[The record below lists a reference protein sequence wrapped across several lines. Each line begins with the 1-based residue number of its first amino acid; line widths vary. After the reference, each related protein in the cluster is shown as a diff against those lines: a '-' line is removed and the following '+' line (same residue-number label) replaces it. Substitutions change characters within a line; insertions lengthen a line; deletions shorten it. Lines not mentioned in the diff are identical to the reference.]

1 MNLFIH
7 ISEVSIMVN
16 NALQAQLLK
25 AGLVDAKK
33 AKKINQQQQHAV
45 KTGHIDDHVK
55 SALAQ
60 AQAEKIERDR
70 LLNRERQQALE
81 EKTSSA
87 NIRQMLAQ
95 HQIRETAGEVVYQ
108 FIDHGKI
115 KKIYITQDIY
125 NQIVSGRVAIAKLDE
140 QYPLLPRILADK
152 IAERAPEAII
162 IRHEKAATSQAA
174 DEEDPYAAFVIPDDL
189 MW

>member
-1 MNLFIH
+1 MA
-7 ISEVSIMVN
+7 N

-45 KTGHIDDHVK
+45 KTGHIDDNIK
-55 SALAQ
+55 STLAQ
-60 AQAEKIERDR
+60 AQAEKFARDQ
-70 LLNRERQQALE
+70 LLNRERQQVLE
-81 EKTSSA
+81 EKTSAA
-87 NIRQMLAQ
+87 NIRQMLSQ
-95 HQIRETAGEVVYQ
+95 HQIKDTAGEIVYQ
-108 FIDHGKI
+108 FIDAGKI

-125 NQIVSGRVAIAKLDE
+125 NQIVLGRIAIAKLDE
-140 QYPLLPRILADK
+140 HYPLLPRILADK

-162 IRHEKAATSQAA
+162 IRHEKNLASQAV

>member
-1 MNLFIH
+1 MAK
-7 ISEVSIMVN
+7 

-45 KTGHIDDHVK
+45 KTGHADDNIK
-55 SALAQ
+55 SSLAQ
-60 AQAEKIERDR
+60 AQAEKLARDQA
-70 LLNRERQQALE
+70 LNRERQQALE
-81 EKTSSA
+81 EKTSAA

-95 HQIRETAGEVVYQ
+95 HQIQGTAGDIVYQ
-108 FIDHGKI
+108 FIDAGKI
-115 KKIYITQDIY
+115 KKIYVTQDIY
-125 NQIVSGRVAIAKLDE
+125 NQIVLGRIAIARLDE

-152 IAERAPEAII
+152 IAERAPDAII
-162 IRHEKAATSQAA
+162 IRNEKNAATQAA
-174 DEEDPYAAFVIPDDL
+174 NEEDPYAAYVIPDDL

>member
-1 MNLFIH
+1 MA
-7 ISEVSIMVN
+7 N

-45 KTGHIDDHVK
+45 KTGHVDDAVK

-60 AQAEKIERDR
+60 AQAEKLAKDQA
-70 LLNRERQQALE
+70 LNRERQIALE
-81 EKTSSA
+81 QKTSAA
-87 NIRQMLAQ
+87 NIRQMLSQ
-95 HQIRETAGEVVYQ
+95 HQIQGTAGDVLYQ
-108 FIDHGKI
+108 FVDSGKI
-115 KKIYITQDIY
+115 KKIYVTQDIY
-125 NQIVSGRVAIAKLDE
+125 NQIVRGQIAIAKLDE
-140 QYPLLPRILADK
+140 QYPLLPRLLADK

-162 IRHEKAATSQAA
+162 IRNEKKAAILAV
-174 DEEDPYAAFVIPDDL
+174 DEEDPYAAYVIPDDL